1 MSVAGKN
8 TSGSRRVR
16 AAQTE
21 AGARPPKAASTRP
34 SRPPTASAAHT
45 ADVRPSPL
53 RQRMIRDMELA
64 GLSRG
69 TQENYLTAVV
79 ALQRHYQVRPDQL
92 SEHQVHQYVL
102 WLRDERQVAQ
112 GTFQTHF
119 YGLKFFYYRC
129 LGVDW
134 PLFTRKKVRQ
144 PRRQRLPQAIAWDDG
159 RRLIAHIR
167 QPGYR
172 LCFSCMLALGLRI
185 SDAVH
190 LSVQAVDS
198 NNLIVRVVGKGNK
211 ERILPLPPTLLRELR
226 AYWLSHKHP
235 HLLFPNR
242 KGTAPFCDRSLRR
255 AFTDARDRLGLGKGI
270 TPHSLR
276 HGFATYLLE
285 QGADLRI
292 VQMLLG
298 HARLSSTQIYTHLT
312 TPMRDDLRL
321 RLDGMF
327 AEVFAGGPTHG

>member
-1 MSVAGKN
+1 M
-8 TSGSRRVR
+8 
-16 AAQTE
+16 TE
-21 AGARPPKAASTRP
+21 SKT
-34 SRPPTASAAHT
+34 AAHST
-45 ADVRPSPL
+45 GSAGPSPGPARGRTVSPL

-64 GLSRG
+64 GLTRG
-69 TQENYLTAVV
+69 TQQCYLGAVV
-79 ALQRHYQVRPDQL
+79 ALQRHTGSPPDQL
-92 SEHQVHQYVL
+92 TEKQVYQYVL
-102 WLRDERQVAQ
+102 WLRDEKGVAK
-112 GTFQTHF
+112 GTFQPHW
-119 YGLKFFYYRC
+119 YGIKFFYYRT

-198 NNLIVRVVGKGNK
+198 NNMIVRVVGKGNK

-242 KGTAPFCDRSLRR
+242 NGTAPFSDKSLRR
-255 AFTDARDRLGLGKGI
+255 AFADARDRLGLGKGI
-270 TPHSLR
+270 TPHSMR
-276 HGFATYLLE
+276 HGFATHLLE

-298 HARLSSTQIYTHLT
+298 HAHLSSTQIYTHLT
-312 TPMRDDLRL
+312 VPMRDDLRL
-321 RLDGMF
+321 HLDGMF
-327 AEVFAGGPTHG
+327 ADVFAGGPTHG